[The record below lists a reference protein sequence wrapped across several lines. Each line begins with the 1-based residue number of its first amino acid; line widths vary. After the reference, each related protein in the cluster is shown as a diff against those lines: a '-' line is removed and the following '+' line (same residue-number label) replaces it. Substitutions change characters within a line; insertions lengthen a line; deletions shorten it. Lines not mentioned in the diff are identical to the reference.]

1 MNPVVVVLIST
12 LGGIAGIIL
21 GGLLVQSR
29 TKAETK
35 KLAAEAEKLAVETE
49 DRIYARIKSEL
60 RVAIERADK
69 ADERAL
75 KAEQRADKLSARVY
89 ELYDLIERHIPWD
102 QAVAEQLRVNDI
114 HVEDPP
120 TLNPYPTNN
129 RH

>member
-1 MNPVVVVLIST
+1 VSPIVVVLIST
-12 LGGIAGIIL
+12 LGGIAGIVL

-49 DRIYARIKSEL
+49 DRIYARIKAEL
-60 RVAIERADK
+60 KVAVERADK
-69 ADERAL
+69 ADERAQL
-75 KAEQRADKLSARVY
+75 AEKRADRLSARVY

-102 QAVAEQLRVNDI
+102 QEVAEQLRLNKI

-120 TLNPYPTNN
+120 TLNPYPLNN
-129 RH
+129 QH